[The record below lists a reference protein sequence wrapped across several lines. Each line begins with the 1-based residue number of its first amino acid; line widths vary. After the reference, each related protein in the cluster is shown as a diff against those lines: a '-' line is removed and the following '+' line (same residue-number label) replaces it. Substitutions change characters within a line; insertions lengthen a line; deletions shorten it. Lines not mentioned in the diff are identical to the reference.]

1 MRCRRRTIRKDED
14 FTAVLWRK
22 EVSQDEAKV
31 VSSVPSNV
39 LCGVLSKDQVGI
51 KLGVSWGQVESLLI
65 AMNQPTSVVELMQA
79 AKQTNRTRFKK
90 KYLDPLMKMGILAM
104 TQPDSPKSP
113 TQKYYLTEMGKALLN
128 NK

>member
-1 MRCRRRTIRKDED
+1 MHCRKRTVRKDED

-39 LCGVLSKDQVGI
+39 LCSVLSKDQVGI
-51 KLGVSWGQVESLLI
+51 KLGVSWGKVESLLI

-104 TQPDSPKSP
+104 TQPDSPTSP
-113 TQKYYLTEMGKALLN
+113 TQKYYLTELGKALLN
-128 NK
+128 K

>member
-1 MRCRRRTIRKDED
+1 M
-14 FTAVLWRK
+14 
-22 EVSQDEAKV
+22 SQDEAKV

-39 LCGVLSKDQVGI
+39 LCSVLSKDQVGI

-104 TQPDSPKSP
+104 TQPDSPRSP
-113 TQKYYLTEMGKALLN
+113 TQKYYLTELGKALLN

>member
-1 MRCRRRTIRKDED
+1 
-14 FTAVLWRK
+14 
-22 EVSQDEAKV
+22 
-31 VSSVPSNV
+31 
-39 LCGVLSKDQVGI
+39 
-51 KLGVSWGQVESLLI
+51 
-65 AMNQPTSVVELMQA
+65 MQA

-90 KYLDPLMKMGILAM
+90 KYIDPLMKMGILAM